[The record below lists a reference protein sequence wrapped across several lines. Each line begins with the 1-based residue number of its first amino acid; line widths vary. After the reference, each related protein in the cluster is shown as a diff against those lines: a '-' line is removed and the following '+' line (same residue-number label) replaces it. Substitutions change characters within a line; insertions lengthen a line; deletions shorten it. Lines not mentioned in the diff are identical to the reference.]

1 MGPLMNN
8 RTRILVTHH
17 IKLCLKGSAFL
28 VHIEGGRASY
38 VGSPTELRQS
48 GQLAHII
55 EEDNEFDEDEANEE
69 EAIELAGSSSS
80 ETHTVIDASS
90 DVKPKKDE
98 KTARILIEEEGRA
111 SGSVK
116 IRLYKIYFGMVGNAG
131 FWILMTAIVLGA
143 RGFEIGESWWVKT
156 WAQSYD
162 RYSHE
167 NDQTNN
173 TMHSLVTALGSQSY
187 SFANP
192 MILTDNQPLFNSTN
206 VSALDQPVHKSPS
219 DGVIHLNYYL
229 GVYCLITVSNVIIGS
244 LRFAYLYWGALGANK
259 KLYSDLLH
267 RVFRAPLRFFDTT
280 PLGRILNRFSKD
292 FESVDSKIP
301 TDLMAFV
308 IQWVLIVS
316 SAITVC
322 IVLPTFTLPMVA
334 VAIANVMIGI
344 NYVSSSRELKRLD
357 SVTRS
362 PVFSNFTE
370 TISGVATIRAFGAT
384 QHFLQVMMDC
394 IDENVRPFFYG
405 WSVNR
410 WVSVRYSLSSAAINF
425 AACAFALY
433 NIGTLDVSLAGFGL
447 SFVLMFADNMFW
459 GIRQYTNVEMSFN
472 AVERIIEFMEMDQE
486 APAITD
492 LRPPPQWPIHG
503 QIEVCDLEVKYAA
516 DLDPV
521 LKGLTFSIKPQEK
534 IGVVGRTG
542 IVKY

>member
-1 MGPLMNN
+1 MGPLMKN

-17 IKLCLKGSAFL
+17 VKLCIKGSAFL
-28 VHIEGGRASY
+28 VHIEGGGARH

-55 EEDNEFDEDEANEE
+55 EENNEVDEDDVNKREE
-69 EAIELAGSSSS
+69 IELVGSSSS
-80 ETHTVIDASS
+80 KTSTVVDTSG
-90 DVKPKKDE
+90 DTQPKKDE
-98 KTARILIEEEGRA
+98 KAARVLIEEESRA

-116 IRLYKIYFGMVGNAG
+116 MRLYRAYFSMVGHTG
-131 FWILMTAIVLGA
+131 FWIVMTVIMFGA
-143 RGFEIGESWWVKT
+143 RGFEISESWWIKT
-156 WAQSYD
+156 WAQAYDHYSY
-162 RYSHE
+162 E
-167 NDQTNN
+167 NDQANN
-173 TMHSLVTALGSQSY
+173 TAYTFATILGSRSSY
-187 SFANP
+187 TNFMAPASNQLLSDPISANA
-192 MILTDNQPLFNSTN
+192 F
-206 VSALDQPVHKSPS
+206 DQPTHKSPS

-229 GVYCLITVSNVIIGS
+229 GVYCLITISNVIIGS
-244 LRFAYLYWGALGANK
+244 LRFAYLYWGALRANK

-301 TDLMAFV
+301 TDLMNFV
-308 IQWVLIVS
+308 IQWILIVT

-322 IVLPTFTLPMVA
+322 IVLPMFTLPMVV
-334 VAIANVMIGI
+334 VAIANVIIGM
-344 NYVSSSRELKRLD
+344 NYISSSRELKRLD

-362 PVFSNFTE
+362 PVFSTFTE

-384 QHFLQVMMDC
+384 QQFLQTMMEC
-394 IDENVRPFFYG
+394 IDENVRPFFYS
-405 WSVNR
+405 WCVNR
-410 WVSVRYSLSSAAINF
+410 WVSIRYSLTSAVINF

-459 GIRQYTNVEMSFN
+459 GIRQYTGVEMSFN
-472 AVERIIEFMEMDQE
+472 SVERIIEFMEMDQE
-486 APAITD
+486 APTITD
-492 LRPPPQWPIHG
+492 LRPPPQWPTQG
-503 QIEVCDLEVKYAA
+503 QIEVRDLEVKYAA

-521 LKGLTFSIKPQEK
+521 LKGLTFSVKPQEK

-542 IVKY
+542 TVN